1 LSLEFLSPGPEALA
15 RSPMEREARAAGAR
29 IEARDGWHVALAFG
43 TPEEE
48 RARCHDTVGFADVS
62 HLGKIEIQADAAD
75 LSAMAPEE
83 LELGK
88 AVRAAENGFRS
99 HPAEPGAHGEN
110 AFRSHPAEPGAH
122 GLWWCPYS
130 AERAL
135 VLCDPGAVAGLRE
148 RLTEAADAC
157 AGPVSLI
164 DVTTA
169 YAALTIVGPL
179 ARELFAR
186 FTAVDLRPQVMP
198 VEGFRPGSVARVPG
212 AILREAED
220 RFLMLFGAALGR
232 YMWTVVH
239 DAAAHLGGGPV
250 GTQALRP
257 IDEPLEAAPRA

>member
-1 LSLEFLSPGPEALA
+1 VTLEFLSPGPEALA

-29 IEARDGWHVALAFG
+29 IEARDGWHVALAFD
-43 TPEEE
+43 TPEDE
-48 RARCHDTVGFADVS
+48 RARCHDTVGFADLS
-62 HLGKIEIQADAAD
+62 HLGKIEVQADAAD
-75 LSAMAPEE
+75 LSAMAPAE

-88 AVRAAENGFRS
+88 AI
-99 HPAEPGAHGEN
+99 
-110 AFRSHPAEPGAH
+110 RSHPAEPGAH
-122 GLWWCPYS
+122 GLWWCPYT

-135 VLCDPGAVAGLRE
+135 VLCDPGAAAGLRE

-157 AGPVSLI
+157 AGPVSVI

-169 YAALTIVGPL
+169 HAALTIVGPL

-198 VEGFRPGSVARVPG
+198 VQGFRPGSVARVPG
-212 AILREAED
+212 AILHEDED

-239 DAAAHLGGGPV
+239 DAAGHLGGGPV
-250 GTQALRP
+250 GTDAFRP
-257 IDEPLEAAPRA
+257 IDEPLEAAPSA